1 VPAATGSNR
10 DRVISELAAA
20 PRQAPCGRPAG
31 LGYNVAKLT
40 GGHIMFEK
48 FSRSWSL
55 VKASAAVLRSD
66 KELLLFPLLST
77 IAAILVVAS
86 FITPVVALG
95 WGEALFADEDPSPAF
110 WAWMFIFY
118 VVQYF
123 IIFFFNSALVG
134 AALIRLRG
142 GDPTVGDGLR
152 IAFSRVHVIFGYA
165 LIAATVGLLLRML
178 EERLGFVGRMVIALV
193 GVAWTVATFLTV
205 PVLVSRDVG
214 PLDAVKE
221 SAALLKRSWGENL
234 IGNTGIALAFAFIW
248 AGLIFAGILGMG
260 AAAASGSGAL
270 MATLGVLFLLALVLT
285 ALIQAAL
292 QGIYSAALYRYAA
305 EGEAAG
311 EFAGD
316 TLANAFRVKA

>member
-1 VPAATGSNR
+1 MS
-10 DRVISELAAA
+10 
-20 PRQAPCGRPAG
+20 GR
-31 LGYNVAKLT
+31 
-40 GGHIMFEK
+40 
-48 FSRSWSL
+48 FSRSWGL
-55 VKASAAVLRSD
+55 VKASASVLRSD

-77 IAAILVVAS
+77 IAAIVVVAS
-86 FITPVVALG
+86 FMTPVIALG
-95 WGEALFADEDPSPAF
+95 WGEAVFADEDPGPVF

-152 IAFSRVHVIFGYA
+152 IAFSRIHVIFGYA

-178 EERLGFVGRMVIALV
+178 EERLGFIGRIVVAFV

-205 PVLVSRDVG
+205 PVLVSRDIG

-221 SAALLKRSWGENL
+221 SAALLKRTWGENL
-234 IGNTGIALAFAFIW
+234 IGNAGIAVAFTLVWVVLAVV
-248 AGLIFAGILGMG
+248 GVGVMV
-260 AAAASGSGAL
+260 AAAASGSAALMVVLGAL
-270 MATLGVLFLLALVLT
+270 LLLAFVLT

-305 EGEAAG
+305 EGEAG
-311 EFAGD
+311 VGFTGD
-316 TLANAFRVKA
+316 ALSGAFRIKA